1 MFLQF
6 ESVTDRARC
15 DDGRGLDIGARPEIV
30 KERAPLV
37 CHGLVPVIGCAE
49 RLMPGGHAEAQVDDA
64 RGGRVGRRRTN
75 QEREAKE
82 QDSQQARGAQHGS
95 ENCGKSMQHK
105 MNFNENL
112 KWVEC

>member
-1 MFLQF
+1 
-6 ESVTDRARC
+6 
-15 DDGRGLDIGARPEIV
+15 
-30 KERAPLV
+30 
-37 CHGLVPVIGCAE
+37 
-49 RLMPGGHAEAQVDDA
+49 MPRGHAEAQVDDA
-64 RGGRVGRRRTN
+64 RGGRVGRRRSN

-112 KWVEC
+112 EKNDKIIHSIIKKQEELVSKFLKINPLPTHPGDRVEGAE